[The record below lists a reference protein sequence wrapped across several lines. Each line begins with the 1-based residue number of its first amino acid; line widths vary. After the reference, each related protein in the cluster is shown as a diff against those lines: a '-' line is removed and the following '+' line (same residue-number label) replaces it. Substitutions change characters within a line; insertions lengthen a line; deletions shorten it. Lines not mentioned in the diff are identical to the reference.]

1 MQKSK
6 KLSREGD
13 VTVLRGLKLEFR
25 MVCVWRGKLV
35 MSCSFHLGLLEDQAL
50 GQGKPEIDSPYLDQ
64 NDLSILCLPG
74 KKKKFSVEL
83 YTDEI
88 SHTLK
93 YEIIR
98 HIRKQDQR
106 TESKTK

>member
-50 GQGKPEIDSPYLDQ
+50 GQGETRNRLT
-64 NDLSILCLPG
+64 LPG
-74 KKKKFSVEL
+74 SE
-83 YTDEI
+83 
-88 SHTLK
+88 
-93 YEIIR
+93 
-98 HIRKQDQR
+98 
-106 TESKTK
+106 

>member
-74 KKKKFSVEL
+74 KKKNSL
-83 YTDEI
+83 WNYTQMRFLT
-88 SHTLK
+88 H
-93 YEIIR
+93 
-98 HIRKQDQR
+98 
-106 TESKTK
+106 